1 MGKCGSPRG
10 HLAAGPTLVLRAA
23 ALAAVLGS
31 LPACGPA
38 ADPASHPGA
47 ASNGATASPGAPGAG
62 GASVRAADA
71 PRPEVVVTVPVVADT
86 RDLPGTSVLAHPDE
100 PVVPGRSALWTAA
113 FQATWDELRRET
125 GGVVPRVDTT
135 GDGARVRLLNSGELP
150 AETLDPDDIVLGAGR
165 SAAGALSE
173 ARLRL
178 HERFRVGLPPRPSL
192 PDDALVLYAF
202 LRKHIAFD
210 EPFEPAPVPIV
221 FPRCER
227 RVPAFGILPS
237 TTNPNARQAR
247 GQVTVLQEE
256 YERPGDTYPS
266 SFVLE
271 LRLAGGRERLV
282 LASPAE
288 GETLAAK
295 WASVGE
301 ATRRGT
307 RRPLAASDILVI
319 PKFDFSLTH
328 RFEDLLNVPYHG
340 AKVSGTIHVSRQILE
355 FRLDEGAPHPV
366 SHPLV
371 AVTGAP
377 RGFVLHSPFLL
388 ALERTGAGH
397 PYLLAWIA
405 NDELLAH
412 GRE

>member
-10 HLAAGPTLVLRAA
+10 LFTAGSRFVLRAA
-23 ALAAVLGS
+23 ALAAALGP

-38 ADPASHPGA
+38 DSASPTTAPAT
-47 ASNGATASPGAPGAG
+47 GATSAPGEPGTPDTNGRGAG
-62 GASVRAADA
+62 A
-71 PRPEVVVTVPVVADT
+71 PRPDVVVTVPIVADT
-86 RDLPGTSVLAHPDE
+86 RDLPGTIVLAHADE
-100 PVVPGRSALWTAA
+100 PVPPGRSAWWTAA

-125 GGVVPRVDTT
+125 GGVVPRVDTP
-135 GDGARVRLLNSGELP
+135 GDGGRVRLLNAGELP
-150 AETLDPDDIVLGAGR
+150 AGILDPDDVVLGAGR

-192 PDDALVLYAF
+192 PEDALVLYAF
-202 LRKHIAFD
+202 LRKHVAFD

-221 FPRCER
+221 FPGSVR

-237 TTNPNARQAR
+237 TTNPKARQAR
-247 GQVTVLQEE
+247 GQAAVLHEE
-256 YERPGDTYPS
+256 YERPGDTYAS

-271 LRLAGGRERLV
+271 LLLAGGKERLV

-288 GETLAAK
+288 GDTLAAK
-295 WASVGE
+295 WASASE
-301 ATRRGT
+301 AARRGT

-340 AKVSGTIHVSRQILE
+340 AKISGTFHVSRQVLE
-355 FRLDEGAPHPV
+355 FRLDEGAPHPA

-371 AVTGAP
+371 AVTGSP

-388 ALERTGAGH
+388 ALERTGAAQ

-405 NDELLAH
+405 NDELMAH